1 MKKKR
6 ILLGVTI
13 TILLIISSILVYLL
27 VIRKDN
33 NNIEE
38 RLNINEII
46 TIPKI
51 DISLG
56 DTFYLKK
63 EDNNKLVVYDFD
75 NKKLSEQ
82 ELDEDDFYEIYNN
95 KYIII
100 KNDKKALVVDQN
112 GKEIKSGTYA
122 ITVYS
127 NDKNYIII
135 DNKLYNGNMEEVY
148 ELSDNLIVDNYINN
162 KLYSSNIINNILILT
177 FEDKENNM
185 LIDLTTKEVLYKGYD
200 DYFLFNENNDTI
212 EYIAIKQDD
221 TYDIYNMKN
230 KKVVMSD
237 VSIDENYIITK
248 DNKKMYI
255 YNNKIYEDNTK
266 INKKYHLSTKDCE
279 VGGKLLDN
287 KNNTIIDKCM
297 LYYEEVFND
306 VIIGSNIKEHV
317 LYQNNKVITND
328 YISKVGDYILT
339 YNYDEEGAVTKYKL
353 YNKKGEKKDK
363 SNEVSY
369 LGNNIYLEYNTIEG
383 TNIILDSNLNKIV
396 DNINSIDCPYKN
408 YCTVSDDNLNKKIYR
423 DGKEVSSNIYYD
435 ITMDEDKIIAVGLF
449 NTYIYKLGTKK
460 EINIDT
466 KEEVDI
472 NIDEIIDK
480 YKLDNIKDKIKDNE
494 ELFKK
499 YAYIVENNNNLLD
512 YKKQVM
518 DMFDLIVSNK
528 EYLNELRLLNKLKEL
543 NIVYSDDLGRGV
555 GGTYSDYDTKVSLLD
570 KDNYT
575 LYHELTHFA
584 DFSFNNYNNIYNL
597 YNCNNKYV
605 VKKGYDIS
613 CSPIYID
620 TNFITEAGAEL
631 YSGKYYTH
639 ELEAYTPAPTILE
652 ALEYICGTKE
662 LNEWFFNSDA
672 YFKKLWLEAG
682 YTTEETEK
690 IISSLSNRTKILSSG
705 NDDTIFI
712 VDTLIDLYKIKKNDN
727 FMNDSKFKYILRT
740 LIDYR
745 RDFTTSNYSSELNTI
760 VSENNNIAEVLNSS
774 LDGYTLYKTFGDLII
789 IDGKEYI
796 SSLGYKGNEIGALL
810 IDYDFDNNKVLDYKY
825 TLRDN

>member
-1 MKKKR
+1 MKKNR

-27 VIRKDN
+27 VIKKDN

-46 TIPKI
+46 TIPKT
-51 DISLG
+51 DISIG
-56 DTFYLKK
+56 DSFYLKK
-63 EDNNKLVVYDFD
+63 EDNKLVVYDYN

-82 ELDEDDFYEIYNN
+82 ELGEEDFYEIYNN

-100 KNDKKALVVDQN
+100 KNNKKVLLVDQN
-112 GKEIKSGTYA
+112 GNEIKEGTFA
-122 ITVYS
+122 ITVYL
-127 NDKNYIII
+127 NNKNYIII
-135 DNKLYNGNMEEVY
+135 DNKLYNSNMEEVY
-148 ELSDNLIVDNYINN
+148 ELSDNLLVDNYINN
-162 KLYSSNIINNILILT
+162 KLYSSNIINDILILT
-177 FEDKENNM
+177 FENKDNNM

-212 EYIAIKQDD
+212 EYIAIKQKD

-230 KKVVMSD
+230 KKVVMSN

-255 YNNKIYEDNTK
+255 YNNKIYKDNTK

-287 KNNTIIDKCM
+287 KNNTIVDKCM
-297 LYYEEVFND
+297 LYYEEVFNNI
-306 VIIGSNIKEHV
+306 IIGSNIKEQI
-317 LYQNNKVITND
+317 LYIDNKVITND
-328 YISKVGDYILT
+328 YISKVGNYIVT
-339 YNYDEEGAVTKYKL
+339 YNYDEDGVVTKYKL
-353 YNKKGEKKDK
+353 YNSKGEEKDK

-369 LGNNIYLEYNTIEG
+369 LGNNIYLEYNTTDG
-383 TNIILDSNLNKIV
+383 TYIILDSNLNKII
-396 DNINSIDCPYKN
+396 DNINSIICPYKN
-408 YCTVSDDNLNKKIYR
+408 YCIVSDDNLNKTIYR
-423 DGKEVSSNIYYD
+423 DGKEVSSNIYDD
-435 ITMDEDKIIAVGLF
+435 ITIDKDKIIAVGLF

-460 EINIDT
+460 EINIDV

-472 NIDEIIDK
+472 NIDEVIDK
-480 YKLDNIKDKIKDNE
+480 YGLDSMKDKIKDNE

-499 YAYIVENNNNLLD
+499 YAYIVENNNNLLE

-518 DMFDLIVSNK
+518 DMFDLIISNK

-543 NIVYSDDLGRGV
+543 NITYADDLGTGV
-555 GGTYSDYDTKVSLLD
+555 GATYTDYGTKVSLKE

-597 YNCNNKYV
+597 YNCNNKYE
-605 VKKGYDIS
+605 VKKGYDSS
-613 CSPIYID
+613 CTPIYID

-639 ELEAYTPAPTILE
+639 ELEAYAPAALILE

-662 LNEWFFNSDA
+662 LNEWFFSSDA

-682 YTTEETEK
+682 YTTEETKK
-690 IISSLSNRTKILSSG
+690 IINSLSNRTKILSSG

-712 VDTLIDLYKIKKNDN
+712 IDTLIDLYKIKISDN
-727 FMNDSKFKYILRT
+727 FMNDNKFKYILRS

-745 RDFTTSNYSSELNTI
+745 RDFTTSKYSSELDIIVNENNTI
-760 VSENNNIAEVLNSS
+760 TNALNSS
-774 LDGYTLYKTFGDLII
+774 FDGYILYKTFGDLII

-796 SSLGYKGNEIGALL
+796 SSLCYKGNEIGALL
-810 IDYDFDNNKVLDYKY
+810 IDYDFDNNKVLNYKY
-825 TLRDN
+825 TLREN

>member
-27 VIRKDN
+27 LIKKD

-38 RLNINEII
+38 KLNINEII
-46 TIPKI
+46 TIPKT
-51 DISLG
+51 DISIG
-56 DTFYLKK
+56 DSFYLNK
-63 EDNNKLVVYDFD
+63 EDNKLVVYDYN

-82 ELDEDDFYEIYNN
+82 ELGEEDYYEIYNN

-100 KNDKKALVVDQN
+100 KNDKKVLLVDEN
-112 GKEIKSGTYA
+112 GKEIKKGTFA
-122 ITVYS
+122 IIVYS
-127 NDKNYIII
+127 NNKNYIII
-135 DNKLYNGNMEEVY
+135 DNKLYNSNMEEVY
-148 ELSDNLIVDNYINN
+148 ELSNNLLVDNYINN
-162 KLYSSNIINNILILT
+162 KLYSSNIINDIFILSFENKDNNI
-177 FEDKENNM
+177 

-212 EYIAIKQDD
+212 EYIAIKQND

-230 KKVVMSD
+230 KEVVMSG
-237 VSIDENYIITK
+237 VNIDEDYIITK

-287 KNNTIIDKCM
+287 KNNTIVDKCM
-297 LYYEEVFND
+297 LYYEEIFNN
-306 VIIGSNIKEHV
+306 VIIGSNMKENI
-317 LYQNNKVITND
+317 LYINNKVITSN

-339 YNYDEEGAVTKYKL
+339 YNYDEDGAITKYKL
-353 YNKKGEKKDK
+353 YNSKGEEKDID
-363 SNEVSY
+363 NEVSY
-369 LGNNIYLEYNTIEG
+369 LGNNLYISYDTENG
-383 TNIILDSNLNKIV
+383 TNTILDSNLNKII
-396 DNINSIDCPYKN
+396 DNINSIICTYSN
-408 YCTVSDDNLNKKIYR
+408 YCVVSDDNLNKTLYR
-423 DGKEVSSNIYYD
+423 DGKEVSSNIYDD
-435 ITMDEDKIIAVGLF
+435 ITMDKDKIIAVGLF

-472 NIDEIIDK
+472 NIDEIINK
-480 YKLDNIKDKIKDNE
+480 YKLDGMKDKIKDNE

-499 YAYIVENNNNLLD
+499 YAYIVENNNNLLE

-518 DMFDLIVSNK
+518 DMFNLIVSNK

-543 NIVYSDDLGRGV
+543 NITHSDDLGTGV
-555 GGTYSDYDTKVSLLD
+555 GGIYSDYDTKISLKE

-584 DFSFNNYNNIYNL
+584 DFSFNNNNNLYNL
-597 YNCNNKYV
+597 YNCNDKYE
-605 VKKGYDIS
+605 VKKGYSND
-613 CSPIYID
+613 CTPVYID

-662 LNEWFFNSDA
+662 LNEWFFNSDI

-690 IISSLSNRTKILSSG
+690 IINSLSNRTKILYSG
-705 NDDTIFI
+705 DDDTIFI
-712 VDTLIDLYKIKKNDN
+712 VDTLIDLYKIKISNN
-727 FMNDSKFKYILRT
+727 FMNDNIFKYILRV

-745 RDFTTSNYSSELNTI
+745 RDFTTSKYSSELNTI
-760 VSENNNIAEVLNSS
+760 VSENNNIINVLNNS
-774 LDGYTLYKTFGDLII
+774 LDSYTLYKTFGDIII

-796 SSLGYKGNEIGALL
+796 SSLIYKESEIGALL
-810 IDYDFDNNKVLDYKY
+810 INYDFDNNKVLDYKY
-825 TLRDN
+825 TQRDN

>member
-27 VIRKDN
+27 IIKKDN

-51 DISLG
+51 DISIG
-56 DTFYLKK
+56 DSFYLKK
-63 EDNNKLVVYDFD
+63 EDNKLVVYDFN

-82 ELDEDDFYEIYNN
+82 ELDEEDFYEIYNN

-100 KNDKKALVVDQN
+100 KNDKKALIVDQN

-162 KLYSSNIINNILILT
+162 KLYSSNIINNIFILT

-200 DYFLFNENNDTI
+200 DCLLFNEKNDNI
-212 EYIAIKQDD
+212 EYIAIKQKDN
-221 TYDIYNMKN
+221 YDIYNTQT
-230 KKVVMSD
+230 KKVEIESA
-237 VSIDENYIITK
+237 SIDEDYIITK

-255 YNNKIYEDNTK
+255 YNNKIYKDNTK

-287 KNNTIIDKCM
+287 KNNIIVDKCM
-297 LYYEEVFND
+297 LYYEEAFNN
-306 VIIGSNIKEHV
+306 VIIGSNIKESI

-328 YISKVGDYILT
+328 HVSKVGDYILT
-339 YNYDEEGAVTKYKL
+339 YNYDEEGNVTKYKL
-353 YNKKGEKKDK
+353 YNSKGEEKDK
-363 SNEVSY
+363 DNEVSY
-369 LGNNIYLEYNTIEG
+369 LGNNIYLESNVIKG
-383 TNIILDSNLNKIV
+383 TNIILDSNLNKLV
-396 DNINSIDCPYKN
+396 DNISNITCAYQN
-408 YCTVSDDNLNKKIYR
+408 YCIVSDDNFNKTIYR
-423 DGKEVSSNIYYD
+423 DGKEVSSNIYDD
-435 ITMDEDKIIAVGLF
+435 ITMDKDRIIAEGLF

-480 YKLDNIKDKIKDNE
+480 YKLDNMKDKIKDNK

-543 NIVYSDDLGRGV
+543 NIIYTDDLGQGV
-555 GGTYSDYDTKVSLLD
+555 GATYTDYDAKVSLKE

-575 LYHELTHFA
+575 LYHELTHFV
-584 DFSFNNYNNIYNL
+584 DFSFNNNNNLYIL
-597 YNCNNKYV
+597 YNCNDKYE
-605 VKKGYDIS
+605 VKKGYDS
-613 CSPIYID
+613 TCTPIYID

-662 LNEWFFNSDA
+662 LNEWFFSSDA

-690 IISSLSNRTKILSSG
+690 IINSLSNRTKILSSG

-745 RDFTTSNYSSELNTI
+745 RDFTTSKYSSELNTI

-810 IDYDFDNNKVLDYKY
+810 IDYDFDNNKVLNYKY